1 MDVKWYSIW
10 LLLLLVGVACR
21 PQYLDKEA
29 LRAYLLDESNG
40 LSSEVKV
47 GAINAKVTYR
57 PTELLALQSVGQ
69 KAVNKEEMRRH
80 QQRFDEYVYFILSL
94 EAMGK
99 DALYGTSQNQQDF
112 SNKLQTLSFRMGN
125 YVQLTTA
132 LGDTIPVA
140 DYIYQRNFGMEGS
153 SSLMFAFNR
162 EKALEQP
169 WVSFDLEEFGLGIG
183 NRRFRFETKDILN
196 APKLK
201 IDNEQS
207 I

>member
-1 MDVKWYSIW
+1 MKFKWYSIW
-10 LLLLLVGVACR
+10 LLLLLVGVGCR
-21 PQYLDKEA
+21 PEYLDKEA
-29 LRAYLLDESNG
+29 LHAYLLDESNG

-69 KAVNKEEMRRH
+69 KAVNKEEIRRH

-94 EAMGK
+94 EARGK

-112 SNKLQTLSFRMGN
+112 SNKLQTLSFRMGD

-132 LGDTIPVA
+132 MGDTIPVA
-140 DYIYQRNFGMEGS
+140 DYIYQRNFGMEGN
-153 SSLMFAFNR
+153 SSLMFVFHR
-162 EKALEQP
+162 EKAIEP
-169 WVSFDLEEFGLGIG
+169 SWVSFDIEEFGLGIG
-183 NRRFRFETKDILN
+183 NRKFRFDTKDIRN
-196 APKLK
+196 TPKLK
-201 IDNEQS
+201 MDNKQR